1 MINKDY
7 LLRMAEKVGR
17 ALATIIGLRK
27 YNKDEEALIYIDDL
41 LLKTVGLTSRFL
53 NSLSEEMLVKT
64 ISPLGTLNVEACLW
78 IASLLKAEGEIY
90 ESQDNAQ
97 ASYYRYHKALYLFL
111 TLVLHEPIAD
121 DSDVYGNINILV
133 NKLEDYEL
141 PTATKTLLFGY
152 YEQSGNY
159 ARAEDT
165 LFDLLETDAEDRQTS
180 PLRERAQAFYMRLRA
195 KSDADLLNGNFSHE
209 EVEEGIT
216 QFTLDKNP

>member
-27 YNKDEEALIYIDDL
+27 YNKDEEALIYIDDI

-53 NSLSEEMLVKT
+53 NALSEEMLVKT

-97 ASYYRYHKALYLFL
+97 ASYHRYHKALYLFL
-111 TLVLHEPIAD
+111 TLILHEPVAD
-121 DSDVYGNINILV
+121 DSDMYSEVDTLINR
-133 NKLEDYEL
+133 LEDYEL
-141 PTATKTLLFGY
+141 PMPTKNLLFAY
-152 YEQSGNY
+152 YEQSGDY

-165 LFDLLETDAEDRQTS
+165 LFDLLETDGEARQIS
-180 PLRERAQAFYMRLRA
+180 SLRERGQAFYTRLRA
-195 KSDADLLNGNFSHE
+195 KSDADLQNGNFSRE
-209 EVEEGIT
+209 EVEEGIV
-216 QFTLDKNP
+216 QLDLDHA

>member
-17 ALATIIGLRK
+17 ALATIIGLRQ

-64 ISPLGTLNVEACLW
+64 ISPLGTLNVEGCFW

-97 ASYYRYHKALYLFL
+97 ASYHRYHKALYLLL
-111 TLVLHEPIAD
+111 TLILHEPVPQDA
-121 DSDVYGNINILV
+121 DVYGNVDTLINRLD
-133 NKLEDYEL
+133 DYEL
-141 PTATKTLLFGY
+141 PMATKTLLFAY
-152 YEQSGNY
+152 YEQSGKY

-165 LFDLLETDAEDRQTS
+165 LFDLLETDQEVRQIS
-180 PLRERAQAFYMRLRA
+180 SLRKRGQAFYMRLRA
-195 KSDADLLNGNFSHE
+195 KSDADLLNGNFSRE
-209 EVEEGIT
+209 EVEEGIIQLGQT
-216 QFTLDKNP
+216 

>member
-17 ALATIIGLRK
+17 ALATIIGLRQ

-53 NSLSEEMLVKT
+53 NALSEEMLVKT
-64 ISPLGTLNVEACLW
+64 ISPLGTLNVEACFW

-97 ASYYRYHKALYLFL
+97 ASYHRYHKALYLFL
-111 TLVLHEPIAD
+111 TLILHEPVPNDAGAYG
-121 DSDVYGNINILV
+121 DVDTLIS
-133 NKLEDYEL
+133 KLDDYEL
-141 PTATKTLLFGY
+141 PITTKTLLFAY

-165 LFDLLETDAEDRQTS
+165 LFDLLETDNEIRQTS
-180 PLRERAQAFYMRLRA
+180 SLRERGQAFYTRLRA
-195 KSDADLLNGNFSHE
+195 KSDADLLNGNFSRE
-209 EVEEGIT
+209 EVEEGII
-216 QFTLDKNP
+216 QLGQA

>member
-7 LLRMAEKVGR
+7 LLRIAEKVGR
-17 ALATIIGLRK
+17 ALATIIGLRE

-78 IASLLKAEGEIY
+78 IASMLKAEGEIY
-90 ESQDNAQ
+90 ESQDNAM

-111 TLVLHEPIAD
+111 TLTLHEPVPA
-121 DSDVYGNINILV
+121 DSDVYGNIDTLL

-141 PTATKTLLFGY
+141 PATTKNQLFSY
-152 YEQSGNY
+152 YEHTRNY
-159 ARAEDT
+159 GKAEDI
-165 LFDLLETDAEDRQTS
+165 LFDLLETNSDAQQIS
-180 PLRERAQAFYMRLRA
+180 SLHERGHAFYARLRT
-195 KSDADLLNGNFSHE
+195 KSDEDLLAGNLSRE
-209 EVEEGIT
+209 EVEEGLAQLGKT
-216 QFTLDKNP
+216 